1 MRSDPREFDLIS
13 PANLNEAVQLLASEP
28 GAWTPIAGG
37 TDLMVQFAAGTL
49 RARKL
54 LSLWNLPELR
64 RIEATPEEVRI
75 GAASTY
81 TDLLRNQLVTAEFP
95 LLVRAA
101 SWTGGIANQ
110 SRGTLGGNIANASPA
125 ADSLPP
131 LLAYE
136 AELVLTSARG
146 ERRVPYRGFH
156 SAYKKMGLA
165 SGELIKAICMPR
177 RYSEYVHYSRKVGAR
192 NAQAISKVC
201 IAALASMEGDTIGD
215 IRIALGSVAPIP
227 LRLFETESLLNGKPL
242 DESAIATARKSVQ
255 REIAP
260 IDDIRSSAQYRAAVT
275 ANLLEEFL
283 RTLLAKKENLAL
295 ARWNRFSAAEA
306 EGEILACC
314 GSRSWAD
321 AMTARRP
328 FASLAELISAA
339 NEVWRG
345 LGESDWLEAFRSHP
359 QIGELHAEQK
369 QSARSAQWSAGEQG
383 GTASAEETVKLALA
397 EGNREYE
404 RRFGH
409 IFIVCA
415 SGKSAA
421 EMLDILRRRLHNDA
435 QGELREAAEQ
445 QRQITELRLRKWLA
459 EKA

>member
-1 MRSDPREFDLIS
+1 MD
-13 PANLNEAVQLLASEP
+13 
-28 GAWTPIAGG
+28 
-37 TDLMVQFAAGTL
+37 
-49 RARKL
+49 
-54 LSLWNLPELR
+54 
-64 RIEATPEEVRI
+64 
-75 GAASTY
+75 
-81 TDLLRNQLVTAEFP
+81 
-95 LLVRAA
+95 
-101 SWTGGIANQ
+101 
-110 SRGTLGGNIANASPA
+110 
-125 ADSLPP
+125 
-131 LLAYE
+131 
-136 AELVLTSARG
+136 
-146 ERRVPYRGFH
+146 
-156 SAYKKMGLA
+156 LA

-201 IAALASMEGDTIGD
+201 IAALASMEGDTMGD

-242 DESAIATARKSVQ
+242 DESAIVTARKSVQ
-255 REIAP
+255 QEIAP

-283 RTLLAKKENLAL
+283 RSLLVKKENLAL
-295 ARWNRFSAAEA
+295 ARWNRLPAAEA
-306 EGEILACC
+306 EGEILTCC

-321 AMTARRP
+321 SMTARRP
-328 FASLAELISAA
+328 FTSLAELIATA
-339 NEVWRG
+339 NEVWRE
-345 LGESDWLEAFRSHP
+345 LGEPDWLEAFRSHP

-435 QGELREAAEQ
+435 QAELREAAEQ